1 VQRQPLLR
9 LPDAVVVE
17 LVIDPAPA
25 KRFDQ
30 VAPDTLRELAAVNGD
45 MDYGR
50 HAPFVAKLHRQ
61 DKLCRNSFRIRL
73 PIFTEQFPVVIG
85 RKRVNNEGA

>member
-1 VQRQPLLR
+1 
-9 LPDAVVVE
+9 
-17 LVIDPAPA
+17 
-25 KRFDQ
+25 
-30 VAPDTLRELAAVNGD
+30 VNGD